1 MRLYHGTNAEMKA
14 IDLNQSRIGKDF
26 GLGFYLTTDRNVAFR
41 QAERKFV
48 QYGEGNGCRWIPNP
62 SCRGR
67 CYYGRAI
74 LGGNKISYGN
84 GTIFVCNRKCRKII
98 ANIMNGKEIFM
109 IETLTRELIARLME
123 ERHLSMREAM
133 DVVYQSKT
141 YTALNNLNTGL
152 YFQSPAYVYDVLE
165 QELKTR
171 EE

>member
-1 MRLYHGTNAEMKA
+1 
-14 IDLNQSRIGKDF
+14 
-26 GLGFYLTTDRNVAFR
+26 
-41 QAERKFV
+41 
-48 QYGEGNGCRWIPNP
+48 
-62 SCRGR
+62 
-67 CYYGRAI
+67 
-74 LGGNKISYGN
+74 
-84 GTIFVCNRKCRKII
+84 
-98 ANIMNGKEIFM
+98 MNGKETFM

-152 YFQSPAYVYDVLE
+152 YFLSPAYVYDVLE